1 MSDKNLWDVLLTQ
14 LKNIL
19 ELKATL
25 EAFDFSV
32 DLDIDR
38 LGEEEFYIGI
48 KVFGAAADIDM
59 LIHNVRDAGLTLLID
74 DLFDPAPRLDSDDVL
89 HRRAGGKGE

>member
-1 MSDKNLWDVLLTQ
+1 MSDKTLWDVLLTQ

-25 EAFDFSV
+25 KSLDFSV
-32 DLDIDR
+32 DLDVDR

-48 KVFGAAADIDM
+48 KISGPAADIDA
-59 LIHNVRDAGLTLLID
+59 LIHSARGAGLTLLID
-74 DLFDPAPRLDSDDVL
+74 DLFDPAPRPPDSLDDIPF
-89 HRRAGGKGE
+89 RCR